1 MSGSCD
7 KIRIRENYTLVE
19 AIEPTSNFVYFARS
33 LTHGKRFCV
42 SVGKLVDERSSDF
55 SFIVGF
61 TTCTP
66 GSILS
71 NLCHLTHPCTPTGCG
86 GYSERVKVFKANR
99 KKAKVTFERQ
109 NNGEIYFAIDSAMPI
124 RIQFDQQSSHSL
136 VTQEQL
142 TPYIQLCGNVLSL
155 NIETDSIRKLN
166 ITSAIAVRGQPLG
179 TATAFGPPTQK
190 HCIKSQIFVA
200 SSDVDDMKFMELR
213 YPENDVK
220 VTVNRKAI
228 LRKNEKGERF
238 CFYLYKIL
246 DSNTQLTVQVTK
258 IYNASKYSSGFEFG
272 LTTSSPDE
280 IKINEGEFLEENVRR
295 ASHRLKINRDAKVND
310 KFTFTRTGNGAIE
323 VRKNGV
329 VEKVSK
335 MDSSYHRTPNLLPF
349 FILNGTVSGLIIT
362 NNETS
367 DRVMEFDQMYEWP
380 SVEFKTTANIT
391 LTNQTLLTWN
401 QNGKDGV
408 IVNAKSFDTVLKF
421 IIREVRT
428 SSNSGSMIFGLV
440 NSAGIGF
447 KTLREVS
454 KCVDLKDDNL
464 IQSPALGLKFSIYK
478 TPYGKVTLKYDEGR
492 SEGKTL
498 FKVDPS
504 LCYYPV
510 FILNG
515 TVVAIELL
523 PNPSKKTVNL
533 KYVSSTSNSQPQQ
546 VTAPT
551 TDCKICMDRTINSV
565 FVPCGHRFACY
576 DCGREWMQNGNVA
589 YGSNVSCPVCRKK
602 IENLMQTFD

>member
-1 MSGSCD
+1 MSGSCE
-7 KIRIRENYTLVE
+7 KIRIRQNYTLVE

-42 SVGKLVDERSSDF
+42 SVGKLVNERSSDF

-66 GSILS
+66 GTILS
-71 NLCHLTHPCTPTGCG
+71 NLCHLTEQCTPIGCG

-99 KKAKVTFERQ
+99 IKAKVTFERQ

-124 RIQFDQQSSHSL
+124 RIQFDRKSSHSL

-142 TPYIQLCGNVLSL
+142 TPYIQLSGNVLSL
-155 NIETDSIRKLN
+155 TTETDNIRKLN
-166 ITSAIAVRGQPLG
+166 IESAIAVRGGPLG
-179 TATAFGPPTQK
+179 VATAFGPPTHK
-190 HCIKSQIFVA
+190 SCIKSQIFVT
-200 SSDVDDMKFMELR
+200 SSDVDDMKFIELC

-220 VTVNRKAI
+220 VTINRKAI

-238 CFYLYKIL
+238 FFYLHKIL
-246 DSNTQLTVQVTK
+246 DSKTQLTVQVTK
-258 IYNASKYSSGFEFG
+258 IYNANKYSSGFEFG
-272 LTTSSPDE
+272 LTTSGPDE
-280 IKINEGEFLEENVRR
+280 IKTNEGEFLVENVRR

-335 MDSSYHRTPNLLPF
+335 MDSSYHRTQNLLPF
-349 FILNGTVSGLIIT
+349 LILNGTVSGIIIT

-380 SVEFKTTANIT
+380 SVEFKTTANIA
-391 LTNQTLLTWN
+391 LTNQTLFTLS

-408 IVNAKSFDTVLKF
+408 IINAKSFDTVLKF

-428 SSNSGSMIFGLV
+428 SSNSDSMAFGLI

-447 KTLREVS
+447 KTPREAS
-454 KCVDLKDDNL
+454 KCLDWKNDNL
-464 IQSPALGLKFSIYK
+464 IQSPALGLKFSLYK
-478 TPYGKVTLKYDEGR
+478 TPYGKVTLKYDDGQ

-498 FKVDPS
+498 FMVDPS

-510 FILNG
+510 LILNG

-523 PNPSKKTVNL
+523 PNPSKKTV
-533 KYVSSTSNSQPQQ
+533 KYVSSTSTSQPQQ

-576 DCGREWMQNGNVA
+576 DCGKEWMQNGNVA
-589 YGSNVSCPVCRKK
+589 YNGSNVGCPVCRKK
-602 IENLMQTFD
+602 IDNIIQTFD